1 MWFLDSS
8 YAEEKNDS
16 SISPCKWCVEIP
28 WQLIFFG
35 VKGAKN
41 QCHWANNSLT
51 WNMLLMWKLIRP
63 TKWCRHTLVY
73 SIQCHIHNLTFHI
86 LHRFVLVSCVAFS
99 LLFSSTEYTHTHS
112 RYTIQLL
119 TSFLRRS
126 NEVQIILKTPEVMQN
141 IYFIEKSIPVALIHA
156 VGWARDQVYICI
168 QQMMF
173 MSTSFVIHEPGSTE
187 HWCI

>member
-1 MWFLDSS
+1 
-8 YAEEKNDS
+8 
-16 SISPCKWCVEIP
+16 
-28 WQLIFFG
+28 
-35 VKGAKN
+35 
-41 QCHWANNSLT
+41 
-51 WNMLLMWKLIRP
+51 MLLMWKLIRP

-73 SIQCHIHNLTFHI
+73 TMSHPLFNLSHFAYI
-86 LHRFVLVSCVAFS
+86 FVLVSCVAFS
-99 LLFSSTEYTHTHS
+99 RLFSHRQYTQYTHS

-141 IYFIEKSIPVALIHA
+141 IYFIEKSIPVALIHV
-156 VGWARDQVYICI
+156 VGWARDQVHICI